1 MKVGVNDFV
10 RRQIKGSGK
19 TYSVDFS
26 FDEIAKYAESE
37 LIKGN
42 YIQGYRDGVIIINVE
57 PSKINFFKCPLV
69 KVDDNSKLVSK
80 VSRRRDEEFPYI
92 QTSVVNAEENV
103 PGKVQLILYRNDVL
117 KETNENTTNSE
128 WELISINSSPKGVN
142 DLPMKPTTMMR
153 NQLKLPGGTKALYSS
168 DEWAKSVYFWQNY
181 LPVQPD
187 LDN

>member
-1 MKVGVNDFV
+1 MKVAVNKFV

-19 TYSVDFS
+19 TYSIDFS
-26 FDEIAKYAESE
+26 FEEIAKYAESE

-57 PSKINFFKCPLV
+57 SSKINSFKCPLV
-69 KVDDNSKLVSK
+69 KIDDNSKLVSK
-80 VSRRRDEEFPYI
+80 VSRRRAKELPFI
-92 QTSVVNAEENV
+92 QTSVLNV
-103 PGKVQLILYRNDVL
+103 EVSTPGKVELVLYRNDVL
-117 KETNENTTNSE
+117 KETKENTTNSE

-142 DLPMKPTTMMR
+142 SLPMKPTTMMR

-168 DEWAKSVYFWQNY
+168 DDWAKSVFFWQNY

-187 LDN
+187 SDN

>member
-1 MKVGVNDFV
+1 MKVAVNEFV

-19 TYSVDFS
+19 TYSVDLS
-26 FDEIAKYAESE
+26 FEEMAKYAESE
-37 LIKGN
+37 LIRGN
-42 YIQGYRDGVIIINVE
+42 YIQGYRDGVIIINVD
-57 PSKINFFKCPLV
+57 PSKIHSFKCPLV
-69 KVDDNSKLVSK
+69 KVNDNSKLVSK
-80 VSRRRDEEFPYI
+80 VFRRRAKEFPFI
-92 QTSVVNAEENV
+92 QTSVVNVEESA
-103 PGKVQLILYRNDVL
+103 PGKVELILYRNDVL

-153 NQLKLPGGTKALYSS
+153 NQLKLPGGTKAHYSS
-168 DEWAKSVYFWQNY
+168 DDWAKSVFFWQNY